1 MVSDHCPV
9 ILDSTPPVWGLTP
22 FRFENKWLHHNTF
35 SSDLAKWWKDVVPN
49 GWEGYKFMNKLK
61 HIKERVKIWKVEVFG
76 DSRLQQQSLVR
87 RIKELDALEHSGNWN
102 NQLKEERFLARTSL
116 EKMLLEEERA
126 LRMKTKF
133 TWAKEGDANTKL
145 FHSLMNARKAKN
157 VIAKLELED
166 GRFIDTEE
174 DVVREVTGFF
184 QGLYTSENLCFRG
197 IEGIDWK
204 PIPLFLAEWLERPFE
219 VEKVKKAIF
228 EYDGNKAPSA
238 DGFTLEFFQSQW
250 ETLKEHIMKVLQE
263 FDRDGIIHGV
273 TNETYICLIPKKANS
288 TKV

>member
-1 MVSDHCPV
+1 
-9 ILDSTPPVWGLTP
+9 
-22 FRFENKWLHHNTF
+22 
-35 SSDLAKWWKDVVPN
+35 
-49 GWEGYKFMNKLK
+49 
-61 HIKERVKIWKVEVFG
+61 
-76 DSRLQQQSLVR
+76 
-87 RIKELDALEHSGNWN
+87 
-102 NQLKEERFLARTSL
+102 
-116 EKMLLEEERA
+116 
-126 LRMKTKF
+126 
-133 TWAKEGDANTKL
+133 
-145 FHSLMNARKAKN
+145 MNARKAKN

-166 GRFIDTEE
+166 GRFIDIEE
-174 DVVREVTGFF
+174 DVVQEVTGVF
-184 QGLYTSENLCFRG
+184 QGLYSSKNLCFRG

-288 TKV
+288 TKVDFRPISLCHKPLQDNL